1 MRTIPFIQTSTGL
14 QKAPKHVTA
23 DHGACYVSQSHNNPI
38 GDQPL
43 LRDASSAS
51 RENDIETYEQSP
63 PASPLQRDE
72 DTEADFWKRLLLA
85 EAGWY
90 GHQCHPDN
98 IDEEVEKALLKIQRE
113 GTSMTTMMESLRTR
127 VGWNSEDDSF
137 VSGTE
142 SSTPYSNVL
151 STRLYSG
158 LGLDRIESSWR
169 DITMKLV
176 SI

>member
-1 MRTIPFIQTSTGL
+1 MRTIPFIQPSTGL
-14 QKAPKHVTA
+14 EKAPKHVTA
-23 DHGACYVSQSHNNPI
+23 DHGACYVSHNSHNQPI

-43 LRDASSAS
+43 PRDARASS
-51 RENDIETYEQSP
+51 RGDDIETYEQSP
-63 PASPLQRDE
+63 PASPLRDE

-90 GHQCHPDN
+90 GHQCHADD

-113 GTSMTTMMESLRTR
+113 GTSMTAMMENLRTR

-142 SSTPYSNVL
+142 PSTPYSNVL

-158 LGLDRIESSWR
+158 LGLDKIESSWR